1 VELFEKFQCV
11 RQIRELIHQVD
22 LRQKGMP
29 HVFKLRPVPQ
39 PSGKL
44 FASCGGDLINDATGA
59 ALGGSAARSQQPPLL
74 QPFQAWIDLA
84 QFGGPEM
91 SDPAVQ
97 DGLQVVSAGGLA
109 EEAKQ
114 NMLETHAVTI

>member
-1 VELFEKFQCV
+1 M
-11 RQIRELIHQVD
+11 RQIRELIHQID

-29 HVFKLRPVPQ
+29 HVSKLRPVPQ
-39 PSGKL
+39 PSGK
-44 FASCGGDLINDATGA
+44 FFTPCCGDLINDASGA
-59 ALGGSAARSQQPPLL
+59 ALGGSAARSQEPLLL

-91 SDPAVQ
+91 SDPVVQ

-109 EEAKQ
+109 EETKQ
-114 NMLETHAVTI
+114 NMFETHAATI